1 MLGFPCNQ
9 FGDQE
14 NCENAEILNALQ
26 HVRPGKGFVPLA
38 TIFEKVRKCSN
49 LGAGVNIDPQ
59 VDVNGNEENPI
70 FTFLKSNLPNPSDSK
85 VAKLIFLDDN

>member
-1 MLGFPCNQ
+1 MRKGDRDVFFPPIPFFQFPETLAVLGFPCNQ

-38 TIFEKVRKCSN
+38 TMFQKVNVDIFAQLSLQN
-49 LGAGVNIDPQ
+49 YLHAG
-59 VDVNGNEENPI
+59 GCKWE
-70 FTFLKSNLPNPSDSK
+70 
-85 VAKLIFLDDN
+85 